1 MHQTSFMLSCEWAKL
16 DGHQIVTVIWKVYS
30 HEEVGT
36 HVARGFSHWCYWLG
50 EKKVVFQCEIVQFY
64 IEILGNCLDIKG
76 CLSLFVTLYLA
87 VLILQII
94 LCEILLFLPWQARA
108 RHGKGKHVCSFRFIT
123 DIIQQ
128 KASWSTPLR
137 VTAVLDCGVR
147 SFPLRISKYVLVVVP
162 ISSIQIHL
170 GSKELN
176 L

>member
-1 MHQTSFMLSCEWAKL
+1 M
-16 DGHQIVTVIWKVYS
+16 
-30 HEEVGT
+30 
-36 HVARGFSHWCYWLG
+36 
-50 EKKVVFQCEIVQFY
+50 VFQCEIVQFY

-108 RHGKGKHVCSFRFIT
+108 RHGKGKHVGSFRFIT
-123 DIIQQ
+123 DIQQ

-170 GSKELN
+170 GSKETKDGFPAIALEN
-176 L
+176 AKFVFSLPVCSPRESTSLVVCLTNRGQEA